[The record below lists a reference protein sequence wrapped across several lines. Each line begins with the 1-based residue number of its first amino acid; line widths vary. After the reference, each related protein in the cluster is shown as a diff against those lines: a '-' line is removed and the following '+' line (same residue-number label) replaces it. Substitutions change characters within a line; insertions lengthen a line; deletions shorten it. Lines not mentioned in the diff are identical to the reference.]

1 MFIGIYRAL
10 KEATKLA
17 LSGRSIYNGISETA
31 LTTNFELLNLVP
43 GDHPYYT
50 KMNDNQAFSSES
62 TSTTADNPPH
72 HKVKRSSTPT
82 QAPTTT
88 TTTTTTINANL
99 ENVTSTTKWRRVGLV
114 SASSVRLDT
123 IVWPGGDIV
132 VSGRI
137 TCKTAEISIL
147 LEKKTSKTHTATQK
161 EKNDNA
167 YIHFFKTGLSAGARH
182 VFRIVTALAPPFVME
197 SELDEDGLCLRGL
210 PCHRVSPVGM

>member
-1 MFIGIYRAL
+1 MYIFCVTSCCVLVSARVYAFIIHHHTNTIHCLPENRAL

-43 GDHPYYT
+43 SDHPYYS
-50 KMNDNQAFSSES
+50 KMNDNQAFSSRP
-62 TSTTADNPPH
+62 TTADNPPH
-72 HKVKRSSTPT
+72 QKVKRSSTPT
-82 QAPTTT
+82 PKPKPTTKT
-88 TTTTTTINANL
+88 NANANV

-137 TCKTAEISIL
+137 ICKTNL
-147 LEKKTSKTHTATQK
+147 
-161 EKNDNA
+161 N
-167 YIHFFKTGLSAGARH
+167 YI
-182 VFRIVTALAPPFVME
+182 
-197 SELDEDGLCLRGL
+197 
-210 PCHRVSPVGM
+210 

>member
-1 MFIGIYRAL
+1 MPCTWVRARADAYIIHYHHTNITHCSLENRAL

-43 GDHPYYT
+43 GDHPYYS
-50 KMNDNQAFSSES
+50 KMNDNQASPSKS
-62 TSTTADNPPH
+62 TTTADNPPH
-72 HKVKRSSTPT
+72 HKVKRASTPT
-82 QAPTTT
+82 QTPA
-88 TTTTTTINANL
+88 TTTTTINANV

-137 TCKTAEISIL
+137 TCKAAKTSIVFEREKNGKSFKTAQHKK
-147 LEKKTSKTHTATQK
+147 EKKGWE

-167 YIHFFKTGLSAGARH
+167 YINF
-182 VFRIVTALAPPFVME
+182 
-197 SELDEDGLCLRGL
+197 
-210 PCHRVSPVGM
+210 